1 MIPISLDPRA
11 LSLALAGA
19 GAGLVRRLALLR
31 AGGGEAIAVFSPD
44 PAPEIARAAGPQLR
58 PRLPAAEEIAGFAA
72 LWVVGLPPS
81 EAAPLARAARA
92 ARVLVNVEDVPALCD
107 FHNAAELRRGDLLL
121 AISTGGRAPG
131 LAAALRRR
139 LETLLG
145 VEWEARAAAVAA
157 RRADWRAAG
166 RGMAEVAA
174 LTEAALG
181 ETGWPA

>member
-31 AGGGEAIAVFSPD
+31 AGGGEAVAVFSPD
-44 PAPEIARAAGPQLR
+44 PAPEIARAAGPLLR
-58 PRLPAAEEIAGFAA
+58 PRLPGAEEIAGFAL
-72 LWVVGLPPS
+72 LWIVGLPAS
-81 EAAPLARAARA
+81 EAAPLAGAARA

-131 LAAALRRR
+131 LAAALRRGEVVDHILWR
-139 LETLLG
+139 MRQE
-145 VEWEARAAAVAA
+145 VMAPRMMQAALHSLATAVG
-157 RRADWRAAG
+157 AAG
-166 RGMAEVAA
+166 CVV
-174 LTEAALG
+174 
-181 ETGWPA
+181 